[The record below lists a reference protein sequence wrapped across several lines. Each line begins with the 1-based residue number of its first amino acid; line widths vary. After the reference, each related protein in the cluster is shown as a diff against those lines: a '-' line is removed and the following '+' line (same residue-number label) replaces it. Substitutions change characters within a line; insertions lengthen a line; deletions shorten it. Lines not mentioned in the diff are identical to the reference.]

1 MAAMKT
7 RGPGLAAARERCRAL
22 ILLSLLLSFPA
33 CFSFRVNV
41 PPEPEDMVG
50 TLAII
55 HSEPAALDLEKPI
68 PDEEISVSDPNAIAL
83 IKVLQVS
90 RPLTLQW
97 HWYSPDNRLVRSSK
111 TVQIN
116 SKARYLAYFAA
127 WDRMPRDLFS
137 EQKGS
142 WTVVITADGSFLASK
157 EFTVN

>member
-1 MAAMKT
+1 M
-7 RGPGLAAARERCRAL
+7 

-68 PDEEISVSDPNAIAL
+68 PDEAISVSDPGAIAL

-116 SKARYLAYFAA
+116 SRARYLAYFAA
-127 WDRMPRDLFS
+127 WDRIPRDLFS